1 MLFFITIPSTGR
13 QWRLPESS
21 LTSNAVLLGGA
32 TVTDTGV
39 GAANTVLLGTGPAPS
54 FGAVDLSTAAVTGT
68 LPVGNGGTGLT
79 TYSSGDML
87 YASAANTLSQLGIGS
102 ADNVLVVSGGFPT
115 WGTVNLASSVAVS
128 GILPVANGGSGV
140 SSLTANAV
148 LLGGAT
154 VGSVGP
160 GAANTVLLGTGGDL
174 SFGAVDLSTAAV
186 TGTLPVGN
194 GGTGLA
200 TYTSGDM
207 LYATGAT
214 TLTKLGIGSAGN
226 VLVVSGGFPT
236 WGTVNL
242 AYFTAVSGTLPVANG
257 GTGVTSLTAN
267 TVLLGGASVGQT
279 TVGAASTVLRGTG
292 GVSTFGTISN
302 AYLAERCIRQHYRS
316 WHSDTSSEHGY

>member
-1 MLFFITIPSTGR
+1 MRLNLASSAAVSGILPVANGGTGV
-13 QWRLPESS
+13 SS

-39 GAANTVLLGTGPAPS
+39 GAANTVLLGTGGAPF

-115 WGTVNLASSVAVS
+115 WGTVNLASSAAVSGILPVANGGTGVSSLTSNAVLLGGATVTDTGVGAANTVLLGTGGAPSFGAVDLSTAAVTGTLPVGNGGTGLTTYSSGDMLYASAANTLSGLGMGSADNVLVVSGGFPTWGTVNLASSAAVS

-154 VGSVGP
+154 VGSVG
-160 GAANTVLLGTGGDL
+160 T
-174 SFGAVDLSTAAV
+174 
-186 TGTLPVGN
+186 
-194 GGTGLA
+194 
-200 TYTSGDM
+200 
-207 LYATGAT
+207 
-214 TLTKLGIGSAGN
+214 
-226 VLVVSGGFPT
+226 
-236 WGTVNL
+236 
-242 AYFTAVSGTLPVANG
+242 
-257 GTGVTSLTAN
+257 
-267 TVLLGGASVGQT
+267 
-279 TVGAASTVLRGTG
+279 R
-292 GVSTFGTISN
+292 
-302 AYLAERCIRQHYRS
+302 RS
-316 WHSDTSSEHGY
+316 